1 VIEVRILI
9 VATKKPKQRF
19 LVKLHTDELIDEVKN
34 LINKR
39 KHSQAMVY
47 ALSKGIVEKHL
58 TQHEICHT
66 DANLILT
73 EDAAR
78 WDLIKN

>member
-1 VIEVRILI
+1 MRVLI
-9 VATKKPKQRF
+9 VTAKKPRQRF
-19 LVKLHTDELIDEVKN
+19 LVKLHTDELINEVKS

-47 ALSKGIVEKHL
+47 ALSNGKVEKHL
-58 TQHEICHT
+58 TQHEIYHT
-66 DANLILT
+66 GAELILT

-78 WDLIKN
+78 WDLIKD

>member
-1 VIEVRILI
+1 MTVRILI
-9 VATKKPKQRF
+9 ITPKKPKQMF

-39 KHSQAMVY
+39 KHPQAMVY
-47 ALSKGIVEKHL
+47 ALSKGEVEEYL
-58 TQHEICHT
+58 TQHEIFHT
-66 DANLILT
+66 GAELILT

-78 WDLIKN
+78 WDLIRD